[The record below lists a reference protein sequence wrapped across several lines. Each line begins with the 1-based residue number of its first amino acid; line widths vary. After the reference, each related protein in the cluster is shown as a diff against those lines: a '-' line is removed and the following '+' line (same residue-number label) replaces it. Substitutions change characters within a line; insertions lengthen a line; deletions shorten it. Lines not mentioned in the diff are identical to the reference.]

1 MKNILIILIAFSLGF
16 AQNINSLLYDDVDD
30 LKSNTKENIQQLD
43 ITDLQNLSYTPVEN
57 SINPNM
63 YILGPGDLL
72 GISIVSANNISLPI
86 RVNPVGE
93 VLIPSV
99 GIINVDGKSLS
110 EARVLIEN
118 HIHHNALPNSIVDVT
133 LIDLKRFKIQLLGAV
148 NNPGYVYV
156 SSVDGIYET
165 INNNGGV
172 QKFAD
177 PDLVQIIRGEEVINI
192 NLSSYLVE
200 NDQNQNMILQTG
212 DIIYVPF
219 SEYAKVNNLQNT
231 SYNDIQ
237 VIVFGFVSRNSNGT
251 VFRYLP
257 GYTVRDY
264 IALAG
269 GTVGAN
275 SSFPIGNM
283 KRSKIYRADG
293 TNINNAL
300 DEVVLPGDIIEVPP
314 KFISQLVGNDG
325 LIRTIASV
333 VSSAYLIYRYVQDQ
347 KN

>member
-1 MKNILIILIAFSLGF
+1 MRKILIILTAFSLGF
-16 AQNINSLLYDDVDD
+16 AQNINSFLSDDVND
-30 LKSNTKENIQQLD
+30 LNSDTKESIQQID

-57 SINPNM
+57 TIDPNT

-72 GISIVSANNISLPI
+72 GISIVSATNISLPI

-93 VLIPSV
+93 LLIPSV

-110 EARVLIEN
+110 EARIIIEN
-118 HIHHNALPNSIVDVT
+118 HIHKNALPNSIVDVT
-133 LIDLKRFKIQLLGAV
+133 LLDLKRFKIQILGAV
-148 NNPGYVYV
+148 NNPGHVYV
-156 SSVDGIYET
+156 SPVDGIYE
-165 INNNGGV
+165 ILSSSGGV

-177 PDLVQIIRGEEVINI
+177 PDLVQIIRDKEVINI

-200 NDQNQNMILQTG
+200 NDQTQNLFLQTG
-212 DIIYVPF
+212 DIVYVPF
-219 SEYAKVNNLQNT
+219 SEYAKVNDLQNR
-231 SYNDIQ
+231 SYNDNQ

-283 KRSKIYRADG
+283 KRSKIYRANG
-293 TNINNAL
+293 LTINNAL
-300 DEVVLPGDIIEVPP
+300 NEVVLPGDIIEVPP
-314 KFISQLVGNDG
+314 KFLSQLVGNYG
-325 LIRTIASV
+325 LISTFASII
-333 VSSAYLIYRYVQDQ
+333 SSTYLIYKYVDDQ
-347 KN
+347 NK